1 MEGQS
6 EEQVKEQVKEQ
17 GSEDRAKGYFGN
29 GFHCAEAVVAAVLE
43 GMGKDASEAIAHA
56 TAFGGG
62 FGKTYGEA
70 CGALSGALIVIG
82 HLHGRRESGK
92 DWDLPAGMGAGIRQM
107 FIHRFKTTHCLS
119 LREKFGEE
127 DQMGQCRNLVGWVT
141 QDLVSLLEKY
151 PENLR
156 P

>member
-6 EEQVKEQVKEQ
+6 EEQVIGE
-17 GSEDRAKGYFGN
+17 RAKGYFGN

-43 GMGKDASEAIAHA
+43 EMGKDASEAIAHA

-62 FGKTYGEA
+62 FGKTCGEA

-92 DWDLPAGMGAGIRQM
+92 DWNLAAGMGAGIRQL
-107 FIHRFKTTHCLS
+107 FIHRFETTHCLS
-119 LREKFGEE
+119 LREKFGQEG
-127 DQMGQCRNLVGWVT
+127 QMDQCRDLVGWVT
-141 QDLVSLLEKY
+141 RDLVSLLEKY
-151 PENLR
+151 PEKV
-156 P
+156 